1 MPVFNSLKSW
11 LAGRV
16 LLCCFS
22 LVSATTITAQEGIT
36 VIIRSDD
43 MGFCHAV
50 NEACMKVYK
59 DGISRSV
66 EILAPSP
73 WFMETVNLLKDEPGY
88 DVGVHLCLTS
98 EWDNIRWR
106 PLTNVPGLVDADG
119 YFPKWIWKNNNKPD
133 DDYLLKRTVNIEEV
147 EKELRAQIELVK
159 KYLPRVS
166 HLSNHMGL
174 NDANTEVGALIK
186 RLAAE
191 YGLFVGFPDEAK
203 PIRGFGGFG
212 KSPAQKAKELAG
224 MLRALTPGVYY
235 LVDHPGYDNA
245 EMQKINQDNH
255 QNVAYDRYGVTV
267 AFTSPE
273 VKKVIN
279 EKKIRLVSIKEAF
292 TR

>member
-1 MPVFNSLKSW
+1 MTIFNFLKLGLRSRVFVSCF
-11 LAGRV
+11 
-16 LLCCFS
+16 LL
-22 LVSATTITAQEGIT
+22 VAATTLTAQDGIT

-50 NEACMKVYK
+50 NDACMKVYK

-73 WFMETVNLLKDEPGY
+73 WFMETVNLLKDETGY

-106 PLTNVPGLVDADG
+106 PLTNVPGLVDVDG
-119 YFPKWIWKNNNKPD
+119 YFPKWIWKNKNKPG
-133 DDYLLKRTVNIEEV
+133 DDYLLSRPVNIEEV
-147 EKELRAQIELVK
+147 EKELRAQIVLVK

-166 HLSNHMGL
+166 HLSNHMGVD
-174 NDANTEVGALIK
+174 DANAEVGALIK
-186 RLAAE
+186 RLASE
-191 YGLFVGFPDEAK
+191 YGLFLDFPAEAK
-203 PIRGFGGFG
+203 PIRGFGGSG
-212 KSPAQKAKELAG
+212 KSPAQKSKELAG
-224 MLRALTPGVYY
+224 LLRALTPGVYY

-245 EMQKINQDNH
+245 EMQKINQGNQ

-273 VKKVIN
+273 VKKVIK

-292 TR
+292 TK